1 MASKKLKKAIMAG
14 LAGYAGAKMLGQKK
28 EMAEYLKTEGGDKAK
43 VNYITKKAK
52 PTQKFSFSADKFKK
66 AVNTYKEKGLNT
78 GPGANATS
86 KMGGTLAGDY
96 GNAFDYFNKGGATK
110 MVKARG
116 GKMVNLKPT
125 KLY

>member
-14 LAGYAGAKMLGQKK
+14 LAGAAAAKMMGGKGTYQDDIMRGGAGVKQGKISMGQKAK
-28 EMAEYLKTEGGDKAK
+28 NMAEKILKM
-43 VNYITKKAK
+43 
-52 PTQKFSFSADKFKK
+52 
-66 AVNTYKEKGLNT
+66 
-78 GPGANATS
+78 GPGPNATS
-86 KMGGTLAGDY
+86 KKGGTLAGDY
-96 GNAFDYFNKGGATK
+96 GDAFGLGPMDGAKAGK

>member
-1 MASKKLKKAIMAG
+1 MAG

-52 PTQKFSFSADKFKK
+52 PKSMFQKIISI
-66 AVNTYKEKGLNT
+66 
-78 GPGANATS
+78 GPGKNATP
-86 KMGGTLAGDY
+86 KKGGTLAGDY
-96 GNAFDYFNKGGATK
+96 GDAFGDGYSGGAKAGK
-110 MVKARG
+110 MIKARG